1 MDIYKMRTGKT
12 VSRLLLYVLFAFSL
26 VIPLDISI
34 PQTNYGSGSISSS
47 DVGQINA
54 LFKQNGIME
63 GYVTTDE
70 YGRAILLGVY
80 ADENEVDR
88 AFSLAQSVVGV
99 NLVSPITPENIK
111 VKEWEK
117 CLELILSRQVKGRCG
132 ADTIPVKN
140 IDMNAPGPV
149 ENKYALIVGVGTFQN
164 GINSLEYAGTDAL
177 NFYNY
182 LVSPAGGNFQKSDI
196 ILLRDSQAT
205 KSAVVNALNN
215 IQAKA
220 TENDLVIVYLSSHG
234 TPPDKF
240 GGVYVVTYDSQV
252 SPRHMIW
259 DTSISADILR
269 DFIQGVKAK
278 RLIMIMDAC
287 YSNGA
292 YNQVAG
298 FLPSGSKS
306 LGIAE
311 DEGYGRSNE
320 YMSKKLLGAKDII
333 LEDSAPAASLSS
345 PNGTQ
350 GWGKVLIS
358 ASGAG
363 EKSWES
369 ENLRSSIFT
378 YYFLQGLAM
387 NNGTIKEAFDYS
399 KPQVYQRVK
408 QEKGADINQTPQ
420 LTPNRSGWNMSLSS
434 PGG

>member
-1 MDIYKMRTGKT
+1 MHRDKKT
-12 VSRLLLYVLFAFSL
+12 YSYLFCIFIIFILA
-26 VIPLDISI
+26 IPFDLSHS
-34 PQTNYGSGSISSS
+34 QTNYASRQIS
-47 DVGQINA
+47 DADIQQINN
-54 LFKQNGIME
+54 LFKQNGITN
-63 GYVTTDE
+63 GYVTADGD
-70 YGRAILLGVY
+70 GRVVLIGVY
-80 ADENEVDR
+80 NDENEVDR

-99 NLVSPITPENIK
+99 NLVSPVTPESIK

-132 ADTIPVKN
+132 PNTIPVKS
-140 IDMNAPGPV
+140 IDTNAPGPI
-149 ENKYALIVGVGTFQN
+149 ENKYALVVGVGTFEN
-164 GINSLEYAGTDAL
+164 GINSLEYASTDAL

-182 LVSPAGGNFQKSDI
+182 LVSPAGGKFNKQDV
-196 ILLRDSQAT
+196 ILLRDQQAT
-205 KSAVVNALNN
+205 KSAIVNSLNT

-220 TENDLVIVYLSSHG
+220 TENDLVVVYLSSHG

-252 SPRHMIW
+252 NPRYMIW

-278 RLIMIMDAC
+278 RLVMIMDAC

-292 YNQVAG
+292 YSQVAG

-306 LGIAE
+306 LGIEE

-320 YMSKKLLGAKDII
+320 YMSRKLLGAKDII
-333 LEDSAPAASLSS
+333 LEDSAPVSTQANS
-345 PNGTQ
+345 NNTQ

-378 YYFLQGLAM
+378 YYFLEGLKM
-387 NNGTIKEAFDYS
+387 NDGTIKEAFDYS

-408 QEKGADINQTPQ
+408 LEKGPDINQTPQ
-420 LTPNRSGWNMSLSS
+420 LTPNRSGWDMSLAASE
-434 PGG
+434 

>member
-1 MDIYKMRTGKT
+1 MHRDKKT
-12 VSRLLLYVLFAFSL
+12 YSYLFCIFIIFILA
-26 VIPLDISI
+26 IPFDLSHSQIS
-34 PQTNYGSGSISSS
+34 YGSRQIS
-47 DVGQINA
+47 DADIQQINS
-54 LFKQNGIME
+54 LFKQNGITN
-63 GYVTTDE
+63 GYVTADGN
-70 YGRAILLGVY
+70 GRVVLIGVY
-80 ADENEVDR
+80 NDENEVDR

-99 NLVSPITPENIK
+99 NLVSPVTPESIK

-132 ADTIPVKN
+132 PNTIPVKS
-140 IDMNAPGPV
+140 IDTNAPGPI
-149 ENKYALIVGVGTFQN
+149 ENKYALVVGVGTFEN
-164 GINSLEYAGTDAL
+164 GINSLEYASTDAL

-182 LVSPAGGNFQKSDI
+182 LVSPAGGKFNKQDV
-196 ILLRDSQAT
+196 ILLRDQQAT
-205 KSAVVNALNN
+205 KSAIVNSLNT

-220 TENDLVIVYLSSHG
+220 TENDLVVVYLSSHG

-252 SPRHMIW
+252 NPRYMIW

-278 RLIMIMDAC
+278 RLVMIMDAC

-292 YNQVAG
+292 YSQVAG

-306 LGIAE
+306 LGIEE

-333 LEDSAPAASLSS
+333 LEDSAPVS
-345 PNGTQ
+345 TQ
-350 GWGKVLIS
+350 ANSNNTRGWGKVLIS

-378 YYFLQGLAM
+378 YYFLEGLKM
-387 NNGTIKEAFDYS
+387 NDGTIKEAFDYS

-408 QEKGADINQTPQ
+408 LEKGPDINQTPQ
-420 LTPNRSGWNMSLSS
+420 LTPNRSGWDMSLAASE
-434 PGG
+434 

>member
-1 MDIYKMRTGKT
+1 MHRDKKT
-12 VSRLLLYVLFAFSL
+12 YSYLFCIFIIFILA
-26 VIPLDISI
+26 IPFDLSHS
-34 PQTNYGSGSISSS
+34 QTSYGSRQIS
-47 DVGQINA
+47 DADIQQINS
-54 LFKQNGIME
+54 LFKQNGITN
-63 GYVTTDE
+63 GYVTADGN
-70 YGRAILLGVY
+70 GRVVLIGVY
-80 ADENEVDR
+80 NDENEVDR

-99 NLVSPITPENIK
+99 NLVSPVTPESIK

-132 ADTIPVKN
+132 PNTIPVKS
-140 IDMNAPGPV
+140 IDTNAPGPI
-149 ENKYALIVGVGTFQN
+149 ENKYALVVGVGTFEN
-164 GINSLEYAGTDAL
+164 GINSLEYASTDAL

-182 LVSPAGGNFQKSDI
+182 LVSPAGGKFNKQDV
-196 ILLRDSQAT
+196 ILLRDQQAT
-205 KSAVVNALNN
+205 KSAIVNSLNT

-220 TENDLVIVYLSSHG
+220 TENDLVVVYLSSHG

-252 SPRHMIW
+252 NPRYMIW

-278 RLIMIMDAC
+278 RLVMIMDAC

-292 YNQVAG
+292 YSQVAG

-306 LGIAE
+306 LGIEE

-333 LEDSAPAASLSS
+333 LEDSAPVS
-345 PNGTQ
+345 TQ
-350 GWGKVLIS
+350 ANSNNTRGWGKVLIS

-378 YYFLQGLAM
+378 YYFLEGLKM
-387 NNGTIKEAFDYS
+387 NDGTIKEAFDYS

-408 QEKGADINQTPQ
+408 LEKGPDINQTPQ
-420 LTPNRSGWNMSLSS
+420 LTPNRSGWDMSLAASE
-434 PGG
+434 

>member
-1 MDIYKMRTGKT
+1 MHREKNTY
-12 VSRLLLYVLFAFSL
+12 SYLFYIFIIFIL
-26 VIPLDISI
+26 TIPFDLSHS
-34 PQTNYGSGSISSS
+34 QTDYGSRQIS
-47 DVGQINA
+47 DADIQQING
-54 LFKQNGIME
+54 LLKHNGITN
-63 GYVTTDE
+63 GYVTADGN
-70 YGRAILLGVY
+70 GRVVLIGVY
-80 ADENEVDR
+80 NDENEVDR

-99 NLVSPITPENIK
+99 NLVSPVTPESIK

-117 CLELILSRQVKGRCG
+117 CLELILSRRVKGRCG
-132 ADTIPVKN
+132 PNTIPVKS
-140 IDMNAPGPV
+140 IDTNTPGPI
-149 ENKYALIVGVGTFQN
+149 ENKYALVVGIGTFKN
-164 GINSLEYAGTDAL
+164 GINSLEYASTDAL

-182 LVSPAGGNFQKSDI
+182 LVSPAGGKFKKQDV
-196 ILLRDSQAT
+196 ILLRDQQAT
-205 KSAVVNALNN
+205 KSSIVGSLNT

-220 TENDLVIVYLSSHG
+220 TEIDLVVVYLSSHG

-252 SPRHMIW
+252 NPRYMIW

-278 RLIMIMDAC
+278 RLVMIMDAC

-292 YNQVAG
+292 YSQVAG

-306 LGIAE
+306 LGIEE

-333 LEDSAPAASLSS
+333 LEDSAPVSTQANS
-345 PNGTQ
+345 NNTQ

-378 YYFLQGLAM
+378 YYFLEGLGM
-387 NNGTIKEAFDYS
+387 NDGGIKESFDYS
-399 KPQVYQRVK
+399 KPLVYQRVK
-408 QEKGADINQTPQ
+408 QEKGVDIDQNPQ
-420 LTPNRSGWNMSLSS
+420 LTPNRTGWNMSISA
-434 PGG
+434 PGS

>member
-1 MDIYKMRTGKT
+1 MHRDKKT
-12 VSRLLLYVLFAFSL
+12 YSYLFCIFIIFILA
-26 VIPLDISI
+26 IPFDLSHS
-34 PQTNYGSGSISSS
+34 QTNYGSRQIS
-47 DVGQINA
+47 DADIQQINS
-54 LFKQNGIME
+54 LFKQNGITN
-63 GYVTTDE
+63 GYVTADGN
-70 YGRAILLGVY
+70 GRVVLIGVY
-80 ADENEVDR
+80 NDENEVDR

-99 NLVSPITPENIK
+99 NLVSPVTPESIK

-132 ADTIPVKN
+132 PNTIPVKS
-140 IDMNAPGPV
+140 IDTNAPGPI
-149 ENKYALIVGVGTFQN
+149 ENKYALVVGVGTFEN
-164 GINSLEYAGTDAL
+164 GINSLEYASTDAL

-182 LVSPAGGNFQKSDI
+182 LVSPAGGKFNKQDV
-196 ILLRDSQAT
+196 ILLRDQQAT
-205 KSAVVNALNN
+205 KSAIVNSLNT

-220 TENDLVIVYLSSHG
+220 TENDLVVVYLSSHG

-252 SPRHMIW
+252 NPRYMIW

-278 RLIMIMDAC
+278 RLVMIMDAC

-292 YNQVAG
+292 YSQVAG

-306 LGIAE
+306 LGIEE

-333 LEDSAPAASLSS
+333 LEDSAPVS
-345 PNGTQ
+345 TQ
-350 GWGKVLIS
+350 ANSNNTRGWGKVLIS

-378 YYFLQGLAM
+378 YYFLEGLKM
-387 NNGTIKEAFDYS
+387 NDGTIKEAFDYS

-408 QEKGADINQTPQ
+408 LEKGPDINQTPQ
-420 LTPNRSGWNMSLSS
+420 LTPNRSGWDMSLAASE
-434 PGG
+434 